1 MRQVLAFLLFGW
13 RYQLK
18 VNGINN
24 LPKKG
29 PVLLLGNHISWIDFA
44 LIQWAMPRT
53 IRFVVHDDYYRK
65 PVFNQI
71 LRMVGAVS
79 IRPENSRNAMQNI
92 LSLLNEDCVVG
103 IFPEGHISTTGEL
116 SDLKR
121 GFEKI
126 LSECKEN
133 VIVVPFAINDMWGS
147 FFSKAPKS
155 IKNKKIFSI
164 RRRVN
169 VFIGKSLTT
178 ETNRIEVK
186 KSIGNLLFNDKI

>member
-1 MRQVLAFLLFGW
+1 MRQIVGLLLFGW
-13 RYQLK
+13 RYRLK
-18 VNGINN
+18 VTGLDN
-24 LPKKG
+24 LPKTG

-44 LIQWAMPRT
+44 LIQWAIPRT

-65 PVFNQI
+65 PIFNWI
-71 LRMVGAVS
+71 LRGVGAVS

-92 LSLLNEDCVVG
+92 IKLLNDDCVVG

-126 LSECKEN
+126 LSECKDN
-133 VIVVPFAINDMWGS
+133 VVVVPFAVNDMWGS

-155 IKNKKIFSI
+155 IKKKKKFSL
-164 RRRVN
+164 RRSVN
-169 VFIGKSLTT
+169 VNIGKPLTS
-178 ETNRIEVK
+178 ETNRNAVK
-186 KSIGNLLFNDKI
+186 SSIGKLLF